1 MSFRDEKKRIINE
14 FERDFLRRALQRAE
28 GNMSAAARIAGIDRK
43 NFWVL
48 ARRHG
53 LIAARSEGARGVD
66 PGRMDLA

>member
-1 MSFRDEKKRIINE
+1 MSFRDEKKRVVNE

-28 GNMSAAARIAGIDRK
+28 GNMSAAARFAGIDRK

-53 LIAARSEGARGVD
+53 LITQLGEGARSDGS
-66 PGRMDLA
+66 RRTDLS